1 MFLISVGT
9 DLYGRKQNIKLEF
22 PTCPTMTELINA
34 VESQFDVM
42 SRSSRPAGYPDT
54 PFKVQTFQVYDDI
67 LLRWVDLYSSAQLTN
82 GCQVFCFQ
90 PESIWHSDSQGIIPE
105 AKDSVTWT
113 TPVGSPRR
121 ARLATD
127 AGVAP
132 ALSEKLRS
140 VFYDIDHGNKGY
152 ILYSDLRTAFTKSDM
167 DFTYATVGEL
177 FTVADQNRSGH
188 ITYDEWV
195 RFAIQ
200 YPSVV
205 DALFFRARD
214 IQGSQSGGPYLQTQH
229 PQPSMGGGLPQG
241 SQESM
246 RRAREDQLRGY
257 YTQEWGSQ
265 QREQATLEYENA
277 KREADSARLHKEMAE
292 SKERNAWD
300 KMYYSPASP
309 QNQYHN

>member
-1 MFLISVGT
+1 MFFVSCAT

-34 VESQFDVM
+34 VESQYDVM
-42 SRSSRPAGYPDT
+42 ARSSRPAGYPDT

-105 AKDSVTWT
+105 AVDSVTWT

-121 ARLATD
+121 ARVATD

-140 VFYDIDHGNKGY
+140 VFYDIDFGNKGY
-152 ILYSDLRTAFTKSDM
+152 ILYSDLRTAFAKADM

-195 RFAIQ
+195 RFSIQ
-200 YPSVV
+200 YPNVI

-214 IQGSQSGGPYLQTQH
+214 
-229 PQPSMGGGLPQG
+229 MGQQQAYPAPNAASAHTGH
-241 SQESM
+241 ESM
-246 RRAREDQLRGY
+246 QRAREDQLRGY
-257 YTQEWGSQ
+257 YTQEWGNQ
-265 QREQATLEYENA
+265 QRDQAALDYEQA
-277 KREADSARLHKEMAE
+277 KREADAARLHKEMAE
-292 SKERNAWD
+292 AKERNAWD
-300 KMYYSPASP
+300 RMYYSPASP
-309 QNQYHN
+309 QQYH

>member
-1 MFLISVGT
+1 MFFISGAT

-167 DFTYATVGEL
+167 DFTFATVGEL
-177 FTVADQNRSGH
+177 FTVADSNRSGH

-195 RFAIQ
+195 RFAIK
-200 YPSVV
+200 YPNVI
-205 DALFFRARD
+205 DALFFRSRD
-214 IQGSQSGGPYLQTQH
+214 MTGGSVHHGVSAASPQNYSYSGYTD
-229 PQPSMGGGLPQG
+229 PSSVQ
-241 SQESM
+241 
-246 RRAREDQLRGY
+246 RARESQLRQY
-257 YTQEWGSQ
+257 YTDSWQGSVER
-265 QREQATLEYENA
+265 QRAATDYESA
-277 KREADSARLHKEMAE
+277 KREADSARLQKELAE
-292 SKERNAWD
+292 SKERRAWD
-300 KMYYSPASP
+300 KLYYSPSSP
-309 QNQYHN
+309 RY

>member
-1 MFLISVGT
+1 
-9 DLYGRKQNIKLEF
+9 
-22 PTCPTMTELINA
+22 MTELINA

-42 SRSSRPAGYPDT
+42 SRSSRPAGYPDC

-105 AKDSVTWT
+105 AKDGITWT
-113 TPVGSPRR
+113 TQVGSPRR
-121 ARLATD
+121 ARVATD

-140 VFYDIDHGNKGY
+140 VFYDIDFGNKGY
-152 ILYSDLRTAFTKSDM
+152 ILYTDLRSSFKSADIE
-167 DFTYATVGEL
+167 FTYATVGEL
-177 FTVADQNRSGH
+177 FTVADQNCSGH

-195 RFAIQ
+195 RFAIS
-200 YPSVV
+200 YPNIV

-214 IQGSQSGGPYLQTQH
+214 IGTLQSGAQMAYDAQQRGASQT
-229 PQPSMGGGLPQG
+229 
-241 SQESM
+241 
-246 RRAREDQLRGY
+246 RAREDQLRQY
-257 YTQEWGSQ
+257 YADTWSSQ
-265 QREQATLEYENA
+265 QRSTAQGDYEA
-277 KREADSARLHKEMAE
+277 ARRDADAARMQKEAAE
-292 SKERNAWD
+292 SRERAAWD

-309 QNQYHN
+309 HY

>member
-1 MFLISVGT
+1 MFIIAVGS
-9 DLYGRKQNIKLEF
+9 DLFGRKQNTKLEF

-42 SRSSRPAGYPDT
+42 SRSQRPAGYPDS

-105 AKDSVTWT
+105 AKDNVTWT

-121 ARLATD
+121 ARIATD

-140 VFYDIDHGNKGY
+140 VFYDIDFGNKGY
-152 ILYSDLRTAFTKSDM
+152 ILYSDLRASFAKADIE
-167 DFTYATVGEL
+167 FTYATVGEL
-177 FTVADQNRSGH
+177 FSVADSNRSGH

-195 RFAIQ
+195 RFAIK
-200 YPSVV
+200 YPNIV
-205 DALFFRARD
+205 DALFFRSRD
-214 IQGSQSGGPYLQTQH
+214 VGPSSNSYVANSAVDPSSVQRQRESQLRQYYSDSWQGSVQRSRAADDY
-229 PQPSMGGGLPQG
+229 
-241 SQESM
+241 ES
-246 RRAREDQLRGY
+246 
-257 YTQEWGSQ
+257 
-265 QREQATLEYENA
+265 A
-277 KREADSARLHKEMAE
+277 KREADAARLQKEIAE
-292 SKERNAWD
+292 SKERRAWD
-300 KMYYSPASP
+300 QLYYSPSSP
-309 QNQYHN
+309 RYY